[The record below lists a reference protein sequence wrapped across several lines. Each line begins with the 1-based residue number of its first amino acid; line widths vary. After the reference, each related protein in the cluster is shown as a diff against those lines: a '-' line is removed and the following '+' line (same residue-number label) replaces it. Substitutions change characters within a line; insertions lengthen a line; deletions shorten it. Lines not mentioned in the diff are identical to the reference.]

1 MTTTYDLRSDTV
13 TRPSPAMKRAMVEAP
28 LGDDVLGDDPTV
40 KRLEAMIA
48 ERTGKEA
55 GLFFPSGTQANET
68 AVNVHAPPGTEILVE
83 RRAHIYNYESGGPAV
98 LSGVQ
103 VQPVET
109 VHGIFDVTDLESRIR
124 PRDPHCAQTR
134 LLCIENTHN
143 GHGGRIYP
151 IEDMEEVSEWARG
164 RGLAVHLDGARL
176 FNAVVATGIPV
187 RRYAASADT
196 VSLCLSKGLGAPVGT
211 CLVGDAETI
220 DRARWVRKR
229 LGGGMRQAGILA
241 AAGIYALEQNVD
253 RLALD
258 HATAR
263 GIAEGLSEVEGLEVD
278 LEGVQTNIVM
288 IGITA
293 QGISA
298 SSLVR
303 ALEEEGVGV
312 LPVGPRRVRA
322 VTHLDVPPGAS
333 EEVPGRFRRALAGL
347 VGLDRPPE
355 QVFQRVPPPA

>member
-1 MTTTYDLRSDTV
+1 MPPTTYDLRSDTV
-13 TRPSPAMKRAMVEAP
+13 TRPSPTMKRAMVEAP

-83 RRAHIYNYESGGPAV
+83 RRAHIYNFESGGPAV

-103 VQPVET
+103 VQPVDT
-109 VHGIFDVTDLESRIR
+109 PHGVFDVADLESRIR
-124 PRDPHCAQTR
+124 PRDPHFAQTR

-151 IEDMEEVSEWARG
+151 IEDMEEASEWARG
-164 RGLAVHLDGARL
+164 RGLGVHLDGARL
-176 FNAVVATGIPV
+176 FNAAVASGVPIE
-187 RRYAASADT
+187 RYAASADT

-211 CLVGDAETI
+211 CLVGEAETI

-229 LGGGMRQAGILA
+229 FGGAMRQAGILA
-241 AAGIYALEQNVD
+241 AAGIYALEHNVE

-258 HATAR
+258 HVAAR
-263 GIAEGLSEVEGLEVD
+263 GIAEGVSEVEGLEVD
-278 LEGVQTNIVM
+278 LKGVHTNIVM
-288 IGITA
+288 IAITA
-293 QGISA
+293 GGVSA
-298 SSLVR
+298 SGFVE
-303 ALEEEGVGV
+303 ALEEEGVRV

-322 VTHLDVPPGAS
+322 VTHLDVPLDAAR
-333 EEVPGRFRRALAGL
+333 EVPGRFRRALAGL
-347 VGLDRPPE
+347 LSLSRGARDFGSGIAR
-355 QVFQRVPPPA
+355 